1 MFKYKKI
8 ALIFLSFLFIIFSI
22 FELII
27 YLTVDSTIFGLIYM
41 FINIIIIFLLVPCVY
56 NYKRYYNIVRISK
69 FLLII
74 LLGIFNSYFLGTI
87 LEKSI
92 NYMDNSIDYINKIY
106 FFKNILKGFIYLGI
120 TLITIFEFKKEK
132 LIKKS

>member
-1 MFKYKKI
+1 M
-8 ALIFLSFLFIIFSI
+8 
-22 FELII
+22 
-27 YLTVDSTIFGLIYM
+27 
-41 FINIIIIFLLVPCVY
+41 PCVY

-74 LLGIFNSYFLGTI
+74 LLGIFNSYFLSTI

-106 FFKNILKGFIYLGI
+106 IFKNILKGFIYLGI

>member
-8 ALIFLSFLFIIFSI
+8 ALIFLSFLFILFSI

-41 FINIIIIFLLVPCVY
+41 FINIFIIFLLVPCVY

-74 LLGIFNSYFLGTI
+74 LLGIFNSYFLSTI

-106 FFKNILKGFIYLGI
+106 IFKNILKGFIYLGI

>member
-8 ALIFLSFLFIIFSI
+8 ALIFLSFLFILFSI

-74 LLGIFNSYFLGTI
+74 ILGIFNSYFLGTI

-106 FFKNILKGFIYLGI
+106 IFKNILKGFIYFGI